1 MDDNILSNLFNIPQP
16 EYLGSLLGS
25 DAADKLRERANT
37 TGLINMAV
45 GYLAQPK
52 NQRLGLGRILANSY
66 MAGQQGAQGVYTSAL
81 EDWQTAQ
88 KIKEMQQ
95 AQEIKKKQQ
104 EFLKNYG
111 QPNATRDIVTQETA
125 QVPVAPQEGAVAP
138 TFETQPQAPTITQ
151 ERYFNPQVAMN
162 EAISSGVMPFEKAVE
177 LLAKQK
183 QGAALLTDQQAMQL
197 GLPVDRGQKYQ
208 QNADTGN
215 IDLVG
220 GTLQPEGAGAT
231 DIEKL
236 YAYRDRLVAANPKDP
251 KIATVD
257 AAIKKHSE
265 WKGDGG
271 DLSSGDVSS
280 LSPMAIDAAA
290 TTYLTTGQLPA
301 LGIGKA
307 SAQVKKQIMNRAA
320 EIASGQG
327 MSAADV
333 SAGQITGKA
342 TVGGIN
348 QLQKQATM
356 INAFEKTAKMNAD
369 VALKLS
375 AQTGRTNVPIF
386 NEWLQAGQKAVTNN
400 PTLNAFNLANE
411 TLVSEYAKIMSGS
424 MGNTAVAASERKHA
438 REMLG
443 TARTPEEYQAIVNT
457 MIIDMGNR
465 KAGLNSQLQESL
477 STVNPNRTQP
487 NAKSTSKARGGVDQK
502 VWDAMTPQEQAL
514 FK

>member
-25 DAADKLRERANT
+25 DTADKLRERANT

-52 NQRLGLGRILANSY
+52 NQRLGVGRILANSY
-66 MAGQQGAQGVYTSAL
+66 MAGQQGAQGVYQGAL

-88 KIKEMQQ
+88 KVKEMQRAQQQQQLQDQ
-95 AQEIKKKQQ
+95 AI
-104 EFLKNYG
+104 G
-111 QPNATRDIVTQETA
+111 Q
-125 QVPVAPQEGAVAP
+125 
-138 TFETQPQAPTITQ
+138 ITQ
-151 ERYFNPQVAMN
+151 QNPDLGNALRAFPSAAPAVL
-162 EAISSGVMPFEKAVE
+162 EKMYTPQKRGSV
-177 LLAKQK
+177 LLSNDQ
-183 QGAALLTDQQAMQL
+183 AAQL
-197 GLPVDRGQKYQ
+197 GLPTDRGQKYQ

-220 GTLQPEGAGAT
+220 GTLQPEAAGGT

-236 YAYRDRLVAANPKDP
+236 YAYRDKLVAANPNDP
-251 KIATVD
+251 KIKTVD
-257 AAIKKHSE
+257 SAIKKHSE

-271 DLSSGDVSS
+271 GGDLSAGDVGS

-301 LGIGKA
+301 LGIGK
-307 SAQVKKQIMNRAA
+307 SAAAVKRQIMNRAA

-327 MSAADV
+327 MSADEIA
-333 SAGQITGKA
+333 SRQITGKA

-356 INAFEKTAKMNAD
+356 INAFEKTAKLNAD
-369 VALKLS
+369 VALRLS
-375 AQTGRTNVPIF
+375 GQVGRTNVPIF
-386 NEWLQAGQKAVTNN
+386 NEWIQAGQKAVTNN
-400 PTLNAFNLANE
+400 PSLNSFNLANE

-443 TARTPEEYQAIVNT
+443 TARTPDEYRAIVNT

-465 KAGLNSQLQESL
+465 KAGLNAQLQESL
-477 STVNPNRTQP
+477 SLVNPNLNKNVSKP
-487 NAKSTSKARGGVDQK
+487 TSKARGGVEQR

>member
-52 NQRLGLGRILANSY
+52 NQRLGVGRILANSY
-66 MAGQQGAQGVYTSAL
+66 MAGQQGAQGVYQGAL

-88 KIKEMQQ
+88 KVKEMQRTQQQQQLQDQ
-95 AQEIKKKQQ
+95 AI
-104 EFLKNYG
+104 G
-111 QPNATRDIVTQETA
+111 Q
-125 QVPVAPQEGAVAP
+125 
-138 TFETQPQAPTITQ
+138 ITQ
-151 ERYFNPQVAMN
+151 QNPDLGNALRAFPSAAPAVL
-162 EAISSGVMPFEKAVE
+162 EK
-177 LLAKQK
+177 LYTPKK
-183 QGAALLTDQQAMQL
+183 QGAVLLSDDQAAQL
-197 GLPVDRGQKYQ
+197 GLPTDRGQKYQ

-236 YAYRDRLVAANPKDP
+236 YAYRDKLVAANPKDP

-271 DLSSGDVSS
+271 DLSAGDVSS

-375 AQTGRTNVPIF
+375 NQVGRTNVPIF

-465 KAGLNSQLQESL
+465 KSGLNSQLQESL
-477 STVNPNRTQP
+477 STVNPNRTQS
-487 NAKSTSKARGGVDQK
+487 NTKSTSKARGGVDQK